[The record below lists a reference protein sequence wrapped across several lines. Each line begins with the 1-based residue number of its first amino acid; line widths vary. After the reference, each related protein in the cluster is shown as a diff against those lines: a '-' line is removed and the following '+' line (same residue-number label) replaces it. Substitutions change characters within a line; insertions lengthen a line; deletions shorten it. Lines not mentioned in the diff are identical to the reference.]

1 MENTIHT
8 ILNKRK
14 SQSRNGKITK
24 TRTQTFSE
32 TGVAAVGEGG
42 GGVMKEMKK
51 EMTKYDGKDK
61 GKKDMKYEE
70 GKGWIG
76 KRKK

>member
-1 MENTIHT
+1 
-8 ILNKRK
+8 
-14 SQSRNGKITK
+14 
-24 TRTQTFSE
+24 
-32 TGVAAVGEGG
+32 
-42 GGVMKEMKK
+42 MKEMKK

-76 KRKK
+76 KRKSESDDLNGESMLHGCRKH